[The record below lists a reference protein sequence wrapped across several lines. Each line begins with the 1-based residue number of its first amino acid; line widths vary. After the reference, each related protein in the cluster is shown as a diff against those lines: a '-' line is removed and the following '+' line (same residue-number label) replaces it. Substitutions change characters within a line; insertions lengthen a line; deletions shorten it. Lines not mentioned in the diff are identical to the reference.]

1 MRTEEGNTGHS
12 QLATD
17 SATPKDNDQQRP
29 STSTAIINL
38 TSNNLN
44 KSKTDPPDSSK
55 SVSKESDLISY
66 NCLASTSSSNVELNT
81 PEKRQESLEI
91 QTPVMESI
99 ESTPSTS
106 TSNNSKYGPRKP
118 GSLIS
123 PFKTCHFWPKTPEK
137 VTNKRARVVFP
148 AVVSS
153 KKWKEY
159 YNKAEEDKNKKKPK
173 KTKVFLWAKN

>member
-1 MRTEEGNTGHS
+1 MW
-12 QLATD
+12 
-17 SATPKDNDQQRP
+17 
-29 STSTAIINL
+29 
-38 TSNNLN
+38 
-44 KSKTDPPDSSK
+44 
-55 SVSKESDLISY
+55 VF
-66 NCLASTSSSNVELNT
+66 NT

-118 GSLIS
+118 GSIIS
-123 PFKTCHFWPKTPEK
+123 LFKTCLFWPKTPEK
-137 VTNKRARVVFP
+137 VTNKRARVVFT

-159 YNKAEEDKNKKKPK
+159 YDKAEEDKRRKSQKRPKVTRKIVLAKIGNAKTVLMKKKRRK
-173 KTKVFLWAKN
+173 YEENGWNAMDVNQHTISSAFRSHTFNHLA